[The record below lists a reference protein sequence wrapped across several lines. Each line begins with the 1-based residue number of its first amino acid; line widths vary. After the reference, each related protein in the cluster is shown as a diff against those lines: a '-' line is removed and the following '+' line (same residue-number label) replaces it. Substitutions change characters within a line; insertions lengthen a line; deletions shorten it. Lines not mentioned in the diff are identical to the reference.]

1 MVQARKVVQNRDKRS
16 WITSAREAA
25 TRGKFAI
32 SRPKQLGGADVSV
45 DPKWRC
51 SCCDDP
57 ITMPCW
63 FCATCGTCRILP
75 SRSIPLISC
84 TVPEI
89 FICDAC
95 NTANVPCLKDSH
107 TETHALVRLNN
118 SAAVENSTIEG
129 RLLSLE
135 NQFGEDWKAMSERLG
150 RLEQR
155 FENHENVMNDR
166 FTALETNVDGRLAA
180 VEGLLSLIVSK
191 LSS

>member
-1 MVQARKVVQNRDKRS
+1 MVQVRRVVQNRDKRS

-32 SRPKQLGGADVSV
+32 SRPKQLEGAEVNV

-63 FCATCGTCRILP
+63 FCVTCGTCRILP
-75 SRSIPLISC
+75 SRSILLTSF
-84 TVPEI
+84 TVTEI

-95 NTANVPCLKDSH
+95 NTANVPCLKDGH

-118 SAAVENSTIEG
+118 SVASENSTIES

-135 NQFGEDWKAMSERLG
+135 NRFGEDQKTMSERLG

-155 FENHENVMNDR
+155 FENHASVMNDR
-166 FTALETNVDGRLAA
+166 FTALETKFDGRLAT
-180 VEGLLSLIVSK
+180 VETLLSLIVSK